1 MVDKVCPSRILSR
14 LGLVEITSN
23 TRLSS
28 NGLFLKS
35 QLETGKAQQEVLAT
49 QLARL
54 LLPPEVRVLPTWGV
68 VGAYFVSDFLNG
80 TPIDTTSKEQA
91 TSAAALLAEIHSVAV
106 DDSEQ
111 CLIDAG
117 FCHYWGQALR
127 DRLVQEAEIARA
139 VFGECGHAS
148 ELEAIARSAVEKWSF
163 EDDVVIGHGDFQ
175 AANLICSEGAV
186 IAVDWTD
193 FGLCERAY
201 DLFHF
206 IDSLDESVREAAL
219 ERYCETHPVSSEK
232 ELQRRGRII
241 DRIIRAGSV
250 ARVADDPP
258 RSDQQELFSGYV
270 TAAITEMEETA

>member
-54 LLPPEVRVLPTWGV
+54 LLPSEVRVLPTWGV

-91 TSAAALLAEIHSVAV
+91 TSAAALLAQIHSVSV

-127 DRLVQEAEIARA
+127 DRLVQEAGIARTT
-139 VFGECGHAS
+139 FGETAS
-148 ELEAIARSAVEKWSF
+148 SGLEAWPESPTIHRGWISGS
-163 EDDVVIGHGDFQ
+163 
-175 AANLICSEGAV
+175 CSP
-186 IAVDWTD
+186 DT
-193 FGLCERAY
+193 
-201 DLFHF
+201 
-206 IDSLDESVREAAL
+206 
-219 ERYCETHPVSSEK
+219 
-232 ELQRRGRII
+232 
-241 DRIIRAGSV
+241 
-250 ARVADDPP
+250 
-258 RSDQQELFSGYV
+258 
-270 TAAITEMEETA
+270 